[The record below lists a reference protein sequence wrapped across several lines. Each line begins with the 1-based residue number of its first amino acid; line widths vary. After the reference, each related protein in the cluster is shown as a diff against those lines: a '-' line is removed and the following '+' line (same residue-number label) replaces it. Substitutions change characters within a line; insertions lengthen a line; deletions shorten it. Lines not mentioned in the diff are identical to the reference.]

1 MDEIILKDNFQIFCD
16 FNDVVLIT
24 ESKENK
30 INVEKNGV
38 KTCYEISLFVRY
50 LDKNNNEHYN
60 YTCYTDSDSLL
71 CKLTSDN
78 SRTSKLLFEG
88 DINYNE

>member
-16 FNDVVLIT
+16 FDDIVLIV

-60 YTCYTDSDSLL
+60 YTCYTGSDSVL
-71 CKLTSDN
+71 CKL
-78 SRTSKLLFEG
+78 K
-88 DINYNE
+88 